1 MKQSTKTIK
10 LIGGHVSMAGGLDK
24 AVGRTAKIEGN
35 CMQIFS
41 GSPRSWARTLPTTE
55 ELRKLFSEQEKLS
68 VRAIFTHAL
77 YLVNLASDK
86 PELVKKSVAT
96 LVSDLTFDSLVK
108 GSGVVVHLGS
118 HQGRGWDA
126 VKENL
131 LKKIKKILNETPP
144 NSRLLIENSA
154 GQKGKIASDLNE
166 IKWLLERLN
175 PDRVGW
181 CLDTCHAFAAGY
193 PLSPDSK
200 LSQFNN
206 KHDLL
211 SLISQLDLADSLKC
225 VHVNDS
231 KVAFDSGNDRHDNI
245 GEGEIPQEDLRYFL
259 RHDLTK
265 NVPLITEAPG
275 FDGKGPD
282 VENINRLKKLAGVG
296 ES

>member
-1 MKQSTKTIK
+1 MKQSTTTIK

-24 AVGRTAKIEGN
+24 AVGRAAKIEGN

-55 ELRKLFSEQEKLS
+55 ELEKLFAEQEKLA

-77 YLVNLASDK
+77 YLVNLASDN
-86 PELVKKSVAT
+86 PELVTKSVAT
-96 LVSDLTFDSLVK
+96 LISDLTFDSLVK

-126 VKENL
+126 VKDNL
-131 LKKIKKILNETPP
+131 LQKIKEILEETPP
-144 NSRLLIENSA
+144 DSMLLIENSA
-154 GQKGKIASDLNE
+154 GQNGKIASDLNE
-166 IKWLLERLN
+166 IKWLLERLDQN
-175 PDRVGW
+175 RVGW
-181 CLDTCHAFAAGY
+181 CVDTCHAFAAGY
-193 PLSPDSK
+193 SLSPDSK
-200 LSQFNN
+200 LSQQND
-206 KHDLL
+206 KPDLL
-211 SLISQLDLADSLKC
+211 SLVSQLKLADSLKC
-225 VHVNDS
+225 IHVNDS
-231 KVAFDSGNDRHDNI
+231 KVEFDSGNDRHDNI
-245 GEGEIPQEDLRYFL
+245 GEGEIPQEDLQYFL

-282 VENINRLKKLAGVG
+282 LENMRRLKKLAGVG